1 MKNIKVLTLVPLLV
15 IGGLLTACNKDNKQ
29 PINNERPYQEGF
41 VYVDPPLYEPIDLDY
56 GDKQLDKVEIIG
68 IPYTKEI
75 KVADFDNL
83 DVQVRAWYMDNTTHQ
98 VPLKMKNIPLD
109 FRHYFGEIGDHS
121 ITLTARDIKQ
131 TFEFKIVDNPD
142 FKGYKCYFY
151 DRNKKLMDTQTVG
164 YYQNVTYQGQE
175 LPQVDEDND
184 YRYTL
189 TGWDHETRYIHQ
201 DMQFLAQYNKLEKR
215 WYAIRQ
221 YNREST
227 ALCGIVN
234 STKTQGSGLA
244 YLGRINRAVAY
255 YGPTYELD
263 GEDIELTIE
272 PGNYTKYIQDMYDT
286 IVSELIE
293 YKVDSDYNMKLYGNP
308 SDIVLHPQ
316 FATEFDKNYQYKGGI
331 KAYMNNKEDIE
342 LSALDPFEN
351 TISNI
356 TTSFNYLRPVISKD
370 DKPGYYRA
378 AIVGSF
384 DVYLDVSFNKLG
396 DHIYEVGNFNQFVI
410 APVRYSF
417 KMADQYSVDGEF
429 GPNFD
434 TKLTVSTRS
443 LFYMAD
449 AIDWSNW

>member
-1 MKNIKVLTLVPLLV
+1 MKNIKVLALIPFMML
-15 IGGLLTACNKDNKQ
+15 GSLLTACNNKE
-29 PINNERPYQEGF
+29 PANNDRPYQEGF
-41 VYVDPPLYEPIDLDY
+41 IYVDPPMYEPIELDV
-56 GDKQLDKVEIIG
+56 GDKQLDKVEFIYF
-68 IPYTKEI
+68 PYNHQI

-83 DVQVRAWYMDNTTHQ
+83 DCQIRAWYLDGTTHNF
-98 VPLKMKNIPLD
+98 PIKMKNIPLE

-121 ITLTARDIKQ
+121 ITLKFRGKTEVLDFTII
-131 TFEFKIVDNPD
+131 ENPE

-151 DRNKKLMDTQTVG
+151 DRNKKLVDTQTIG
-164 YYQNVTYQGQE
+164 YYQTATYQGVE
-175 LPQVDEDND
+175 LPKVEEDGD

-189 TGWDHETRYIHQ
+189 VGWDHDTQYIHQ
-201 DMQFLAQYNKLEKR
+201 DMQFMAKYNKLEKR

-234 STKTQGSGLA
+234 EEKTKGSALA
-244 YLGRINRAVAY
+244 FIGRINRAVPY

-263 GEDIELTIE
+263 GEDIELSIE
-272 PGNYTKYIQDMYDT
+272 PGNYTKYLQDLNDF
-286 IVSELIE
+286 IVKELVE
-293 YKVDSDYNMKLYGNP
+293 YKVDPEFNMKLYGNP
-308 SDIVLHPQ
+308 SEIVTHPQ
-316 FATEFDKNYQYKGGI
+316 FATEFNKNYQYEGGI
-331 KAYMNNKEDIE
+331 KAYMDDKEDIE
-342 LSALDPFEN
+342 LSAMDPFEN
-351 TISNI
+351 TIDYISKCFSYI
-356 TTSFNYLRPVISKD
+356 RPIISKD
-370 DKPGYYRA
+370 DKAGYYRA

-417 KMADQYSVDGEF
+417 KMIDQYSVDGEF

-449 AIDWSNW
+449 AIDWSRW